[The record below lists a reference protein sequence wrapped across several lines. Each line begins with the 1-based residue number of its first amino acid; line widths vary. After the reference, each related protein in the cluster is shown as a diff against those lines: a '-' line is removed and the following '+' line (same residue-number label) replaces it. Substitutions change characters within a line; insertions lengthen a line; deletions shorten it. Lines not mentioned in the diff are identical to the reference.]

1 MFCAVRKE
9 NLKMSRDLMSLPRPD
24 GITALREMSLDR
36 LGFLQRCNQQYEG
49 IVPLQLGDE
58 LVCVLNDP
66 GYITEVLKRPRVFI
80 KDKETQALDGLV
92 GKGLVTSE
100 GDFWARQRRLAQP
113 IFRQKNIDAYANVMV
128 EYTQRMLESWQ
139 DGAIR
144 DVSTDMMRLAL
155 DIVMKTLLG
164 QEVQDVAAQRINNV
178 LEIFQDWL
186 DHNSAVAVA
195 ATLAEIGEQQA
206 QISVASSES
215 IDKEYQDAIALF
227 DETVYD
233 IINYR
238 RANGLTGN
246 DLLGL
251 LMQVEDADDGTR
263 MTDQQLRDESAT
275 FIMAGH
281 ETTANLLS
289 WTWMLLAQNPQVR
302 ERLNT
307 ELKTVLNGRPPTV
320 ADLPQLTYADW
331 VLKESLRLYPPAF
344 EFAREAAEDYELDG
358 YIIPKG
364 TTVIGSQWSMHRN
377 PRYFNEPETFQPE
390 RWANDLEKQLPRGVY
405 FPFNDGP
412 RFCIGKNFAMMEALL
427 LLATISQQFQ
437 LDLVPNQI
445 IEPRTSIALKPK
457 YGIKVVLK
465 ANS

>member
-1 MFCAVRKE
+1 
-9 NLKMSRDLMSLPRPD
+9 MSRDLMALPHPD
-24 GITALREMSLDR
+24 GIAALREMSLDR
-36 LGFLQRCNQQYEG
+36 LGFLQRCNQEYEG

-80 KDKETQALDGLV
+80 KDKETQALEGLV

-144 DVSTDMMRLAL
+144 DVSADMMRLAL

-195 ATLAEIGEQQA
+195 ATLAEIGEQQI
-206 QISVASSES
+206 QTSPESSES

-275 FIMAGH
+275 FIVAGH

-302 ERLNT
+302 ERLNA

-364 TTVIGSQWSMHRN
+364 TTVLGSQWAMHRN
-377 PRYFNEPETFQPE
+377 PHYFNEPETFQPE
-390 RWANDLEKQLPRGVY
+390 RWDNDLEKQLPRGVY

-412 RFCIGKNFAMMEALL
+412 RVCIGKRFSIMEALL

-437 LDLVPNQI
+437 LDLVPDQI

-457 YGIKVVLK
+457 YGLQVVLK

>member
-1 MFCAVRKE
+1 
-9 NLKMSRDLMSLPRPD
+9 MSRDLMALPHPD
-24 GITALREMSLDR
+24 GIAALREMSLDR
-36 LGFLQRCNQQYEG
+36 LGFLQRCNQEYEG

-80 KDKETQALDGLV
+80 KDKETQALEGLV

-144 DVSTDMMRLAL
+144 DVSADMVRLAL

-206 QISVASSES
+206 QTSPESSES

-275 FIMAGH
+275 FIVAGH

-289 WTWMLLAQNPQVR
+289 WTWMLLAQNP
-302 ERLNT
+302 
-307 ELKTVLNGRPPTV
+307 
-320 ADLPQLTYADW
+320 
-331 VLKESLRLYPPAF
+331 
-344 EFAREAAEDYELDG
+344 
-358 YIIPKG
+358 
-364 TTVIGSQWSMHRN
+364 
-377 PRYFNEPETFQPE
+377 
-390 RWANDLEKQLPRGVY
+390 
-405 FPFNDGP
+405 
-412 RFCIGKNFAMMEALL
+412 
-427 LLATISQQFQ
+427 
-437 LDLVPNQI
+437 
-445 IEPRTSIALKPK
+445 
-457 YGIKVVLK
+457 
-465 ANS
+465 

>member
-1 MFCAVRKE
+1 
-9 NLKMSRDLMSLPRPD
+9 MSRDLMALPHPD
-24 GITALREMSLDR
+24 GIAALREMSLDR
-36 LGFLQRCNQQYEG
+36 LGFLQRCNQEYEG

-80 KDKETQALDGLV
+80 KDKETQALEGLV

-128 EYTQRMLESWQ
+128 EYTQRMLENWQ

-144 DVSTDMMRLAL
+144 DVSTDMVRLAL

-195 ATLAEIGEQQA
+195 ATLAEIGEQQT
-206 QISVASSES
+206 QTSPESSES

-238 RANGLTGN
+238 RANGVTGN

-275 FIMAGH
+275 FIVAGH

-302 ERLNT
+302 ERLNA

-331 VLKESLRLYPPAF
+331 VLKESLRLYPPAH

-364 TTVIGSQWSMHRN
+364 TTVLGSQWAMHRN
-377 PRYFNEPETFQPE
+377 PHYFDEPETFQPE
-390 RWANDLEKQLPRGVY
+390 RWDNDLEKQLPRGVY

-412 RFCIGKNFAMMEALL
+412 RVCIGKRFSIMEALL

-437 LDLVPNQI
+437 LDLVPDQI

-457 YGIKVVLK
+457 YGLQVVLK

>member
-1 MFCAVRKE
+1 
-9 NLKMSRDLMSLPRPD
+9 MSRDLMALPHPD
-24 GITALREMSLDR
+24 GIAALREMSLDR
-36 LGFLQRCNQQYEG
+36 LGFLQRCNQEYEG

-80 KDKETQALDGLV
+80 KDKETQALEGLV

-144 DVSTDMMRLAL
+144 DVSADMMRLAL

-195 ATLAEIGEQQA
+195 ATLAEIGEQQT
-206 QISVASSES
+206 QTSPESSES

-275 FIMAGH
+275 FIVAGH

-302 ERLNT
+302 ERLNA

-331 VLKESLRLYPPAF
+331 VLKESLRLYPPAH
-344 EFAREAAEDYELDG
+344 EFAREAAEDYDLDG

-364 TTVIGSQWSMHRN
+364 TTVLGSQWAMHRN
-377 PRYFNEPETFQPE
+377 PHYFNEPETFQPE
-390 RWANDLEKQLPRGVY
+390 RWDNDLEKQLPRGVY

-412 RFCIGKNFAMMEALL
+412 RVCIGKRFSIMEALL

-437 LDLVPNQI
+437 LDLVPDQI

-457 YGIKVVLK
+457 YGLQVVLK
-465 ANS
+465 AHS

>member
-1 MFCAVRKE
+1 
-9 NLKMSRDLMSLPRPD
+9 MSRDLMALPHPD
-24 GITALREMSLDR
+24 GIAALREMSLDR
-36 LGFLQRCNQQYEG
+36 LGFLQRCNQEYEG

-80 KDKETQALDGLV
+80 KDKETQALEGLV

-144 DVSTDMMRLAL
+144 DVSADMMRLAL

-195 ATLAEIGEQQA
+195 ATLAEIGEQQT
-206 QISVASSES
+206 QTSPESSES

-275 FIMAGH
+275 FIVAGH

-302 ERLNT
+302 ERLNA

-331 VLKESLRLYPPAF
+331 VLKESLRLYPPAH
-344 EFAREAAEDYELDG
+344 EFAREAAEDYDLDG

-364 TTVIGSQWSMHRN
+364 TTVLGSQWAMHRN
-377 PRYFNEPETFQPE
+377 PHYFNEPETFQPE
-390 RWANDLEKQLPRGVY
+390 RWDNDLEKQLPRGVY

-412 RFCIGKNFAMMEALL
+412 RVCIGKRFSIMEALL

-437 LDLVPNQI
+437 LDLVPDQI

-457 YGIKVVLK
+457 YGLQVVLK

>member
-1 MFCAVRKE
+1 
-9 NLKMSRDLMSLPRPD
+9 MSRDLMTLPHPD
-24 GITALREMSLDR
+24 GVTALREMSLDR
-36 LGFLQRCNQQYEG
+36 LGFLQRCNQEYEG

-66 GYITEVLKRPRVFI
+66 GYITEVFKRPRSFV
-80 KDKETQALDGLV
+80 KDKEIRSMIGLL
-92 GKGLVTSE
+92 GRGLLISE

-113 IFRQKNIDAYANVMV
+113 IFRQKNIDAYANTMV
-128 EYTQRMLESWQ
+128 DYTQRMLETWQ
-139 DGAIR
+139 DGAVR
-144 DVSTDMMRLAL
+144 DVSVDMMRLAL
-155 DIVMKTLLG
+155 DIVMKTLFG

-178 LEIFQDWL
+178 LEVFQDWL
-186 DHNSAVAVA
+186 DHNSAVAVVA
-195 ATLAEIGEQQA
+195 NLAEIGEQQA
-206 QISVASSES
+206 QTSVESSES

-238 RANGLTGN
+238 RANGLAGN

-251 LMQVEDADDGTR
+251 LMQVEDAEDGTR

-275 FIMAGH
+275 FIVAGH

-289 WTWMLLAQNPQVR
+289 WTWMLLAQHTQVR
-302 ERLNT
+302 EQLNA

-331 VLKESLRLYPPAF
+331 VLKESLRLYPPAS
-344 EFAREAAEDYELDG
+344 EFAREVAEDYELDG

-364 TTVIGSQWSMHRN
+364 TTIMGSQWAMHRN
-377 PRYFNEPETFQPE
+377 PHYFNEPETFQPE

-412 RFCIGKNFAMMEALL
+412 RFCIGKNFAIMEAIL

-437 LDLVPNQI
+437 LDLVPDQT
-445 IEPRTSIALKPK
+445 IEPRTSFALTPK
-457 YGIKVVLK
+457 HGIQVVLR

>member
-1 MFCAVRKE
+1 
-9 NLKMSRDLMSLPRPD
+9 SLPHPD
-24 GITALREMSLDR
+24 GIAALREMSLDR
-36 LGFLQRCNQQYEG
+36 LGFLQRCNQEYEG

-80 KDKETQALDGLV
+80 KDKETQALEGLV

-331 VLKESLRLYPPAF
+331 VLKESLRLYPPAH
-344 EFAREAAEDYELDG
+344 EFARGAAEDYELDG

-364 TTVIGSQWSMHRN
+364 TTVLGSQWAMHRN
-377 PRYFNEPETFQPE
+377 PHYFNEPETFQPE
-390 RWANDLEKQLPRGVY
+390 PWDNDLEKQLPRGVY

-412 RFCIGKNFAMMEALL
+412 RVCIGKSFSIMEALL

-457 YGIKVVLK
+457 HGLQVVLK

>member
-1 MFCAVRKE
+1 
-9 NLKMSRDLMSLPRPD
+9 MSRDLMALPHPD

-66 GYITEVLKRPRVFI
+66 GYITEVLKHPRAFI
-80 KDKETQALDGLV
+80 KDKEVRSMVGLL
-92 GKGLVTSE
+92 GRGLLISE
-100 GDFWARQRRLAQP
+100 GDFWSRQRRLAQP
-113 IFRQKNIDAYANVMV
+113 IFRKSNIDAYGSVMV
-128 EYTQRMLESWQ
+128 DYTQRMLKTWQ
-139 DGAIR
+139 DGETR
-144 DVSTDMMRLAL
+144 DVSADMMRLAL
-155 DIVMKTLLG
+155 DIVMKTLFD
-164 QEVQDVAAQRINNV
+164 QEVQDAAATRINNA
-178 LEIFQDWL
+178 LEVFQDWL
-186 DHNSAVAVA
+186 DRNADVAVA
-195 ATLAEIGEQQA
+195 SALAEIGEQQA
-206 QISVASSES
+206 QASVESSES

-227 DETVYD
+227 DETVYA

-238 RANGLTGN
+238 RANDLTGN

-263 MTDQQLRDESAT
+263 MTDRQLRDESAT
-275 FIMAGH
+275 FIVGGH

-302 ERLNT
+302 EQLNE

-331 VLKESLRLYPPAF
+331 VLKESLRLYSPAS

-364 TTVIGSQWSMHRN
+364 TTVIGSQWAIHRN
-377 PRYFNEPETFQPE
+377 PRYFNEPEAFQPE

-412 RFCIGKNFAMMEALL
+412 RVCIGKNFAIMEAIL

-437 LDLVPNQI
+437 LNLVPDRT
-445 IEPRTSIALKPK
+445 IEPRTSFALKPK
-457 YGIKVVLK
+457 HGIQVVLK
-465 ANS
+465 AIS

>member
-1 MFCAVRKE
+1 
-9 NLKMSRDLMSLPRPD
+9 MSRDLMSLPRPD

>member
-1 MFCAVRKE
+1 
-9 NLKMSRDLMSLPRPD
+9 MSQDLMALPHPD
-24 GITALREMSLDR
+24 GIAALREMSVDR
-36 LGFLQRCNQQYEG
+36 LGFLQRCNQEYEG

-80 KDKETQALDGLV
+80 KDKETQALEGLV

-128 EYTQRMLESWQ
+128 EYTQRMLGSWQ

-144 DVSTDMMRLAL
+144 DVSADMVRLAL

-206 QISVASSES
+206 QTSPESSES

-263 MTDQQLRDESAT
+263 MTDRQLRDESAT
-275 FIMAGH
+275 FILAGH

-302 ERLNT
+302 EQLNA

-320 ADLPQLTYADW
+320 ADLPQLTYAYW
-331 VLKESLRLYPPAF
+331 VLKESLRLYPPAYEF
-344 EFAREAAEDYELDG
+344 EREAVEDYELDG

-364 TTVIGSQWSMHRN
+364 TTVIGSQWAMQRD
-377 PRYFNEPETFQPE
+377 PRYFNEPETFQPG

-412 RFCIGKNFAMMEALL
+412 RVCIGKSFAMMEAVL

-437 LDLVPNQI
+437 LDLVPEQT
-445 IEPRTSIALKPK
+445 IEPRTSFALKPK
-457 YGIKVVLK
+457 HGIQVVLR
-465 ANS
+465 ANA

>member
-1 MFCAVRKE
+1 
-9 NLKMSRDLMSLPRPD
+9 MSKDLMSLPHPD
-24 GITALREMSLDR
+24 GIAALREMSLDR
-36 LGFLQRCNQQYEG
+36 LGFLQRCNQEYEG

-80 KDKETQALDGLV
+80 KDKETQALEGLV

-144 DVSTDMMRLAL
+144 DVSADMVRLAL

-206 QISVASSES
+206 QTSAESSES

-238 RANGLTGN
+238 RANDLTGN

-275 FIMAGH
+275 FIVAGH
-281 ETTANLLS
+281 ETTANFLS

-302 ERLNT
+302 EQLNA
-307 ELKTVLNGRPPTV
+307 ELNTVLNGRPPTV

-331 VLKESLRLYPPAF
+331 VLKESLRLYPPAH

-364 TTVIGSQWSMHRN
+364 TTVIGSQWSIHRN

-412 RFCIGKNFAMMEALL
+412 RFCIGKNFAMMEAML

-437 LDLVPNQI
+437 LDLVPDQT
-445 IEPRTSIALKPK
+445 IEPRISLALKPK

>member
-1 MFCAVRKE
+1 
-9 NLKMSRDLMSLPRPD
+9 MSRDLMSLPRPD

-36 LGFLQRCNQQYEG
+36 LGFLQRCNQRYEG

-66 GYITEVLKRPRVFI
+66 DYITEVLKHPRSFI
-80 KDKETQALDGLV
+80 KDKEVRSMIGLL
-92 GKGLVTSE
+92 GRGLLISE

-128 EYTQRMLESWQ
+128 DYTQRMLETWQ
-139 DGAIR
+139 DGAVR
-144 DVSTDMMRLAL
+144 DVSADMMRLAL
-155 DIVMKTLLG
+155 DIVMKTLFG
-164 QEVQDVAAQRINNV
+164 QEVQDVAAKRINNV
-178 LEIFQDWL
+178 LEVFQDWL
-186 DHNSAVAVA
+186 DRNTDVAVA

-206 QISVASSES
+206 QTSVESSES

-238 RANGLTGN
+238 RTNGLTGN

-275 FIMAGH
+275 FIVAGH

-289 WTWMLLAQNPQVR
+289 WTWMLLAQHPQVR
-302 ERLNT
+302 EQLNA
-307 ELKTVLNGRPPTV
+307 ELKTVLNGRPSTV

-331 VLKESLRLYPPAF
+331 VLKESLRLYPPAS
-344 EFAREAAEDYELDG
+344 EFARETAEDYELDG

-364 TTVIGSQWSMHRN
+364 TTIIGSQWAIHRDS
-377 PRYFNEPETFQPE
+377 RYFTEPETFQPD

-412 RFCIGKNFAMMEALL
+412 RFCIGKNFAMMEAIL

-437 LDLVPNQI
+437 LDLVPDQM
-445 IEPRTSIALKPK
+445 IEPRTSLALKPK
-457 YGIKVVLK
+457 HGIQVVLK

>member
-1 MFCAVRKE
+1 
-9 NLKMSRDLMSLPRPD
+9 MSRDLMALPHPD
-24 GITALREMSLDR
+24 GIAALREMSLDR
-36 LGFLQRCNQQYEG
+36 LGFLQRCNQEYEG

-80 KDKETQALDGLV
+80 KDKETQALEGLV

-144 DVSTDMMRLAL
+144 DVSADMMRLAL

-206 QISVASSES
+206 QTSPESSES

-238 RANGLTGN
+238 RANGLMGN

-275 FIMAGH
+275 FIVAGH

-302 ERLNT
+302 ERLNA

-331 VLKESLRLYPPAF
+331 VLKESLRLYPPAH
-344 EFAREAAEDYELDG
+344 EFAREAAEDYDLDG

-364 TTVIGSQWSMHRN
+364 TTVLGSQWAMHRN
-377 PRYFNEPETFQPE
+377 PHYFNEPETFQPE
-390 RWANDLEKQLPRGVY
+390 RWDNDLEKQLPRGVY

-412 RFCIGKNFAMMEALL
+412 RVCIGKRFSIMEALL

-437 LDLVPNQI
+437 LNLVPDQI

-457 YGIKVVLK
+457 YGLQVVLK

>member
-1 MFCAVRKE
+1 
-9 NLKMSRDLMSLPRPD
+9 MSKDLMSLPHPD

-331 VLKESLRLYPPAF
+331 VLKESLRLYPPAH
-344 EFAREAAEDYELDG
+344 EFARGAAEDYELDG

-364 TTVIGSQWSMHRN
+364 TTVLGSQWAMHRN
-377 PRYFNEPETFQPE
+377 PHYFNEPETFQPE
-390 RWANDLEKQLPRGVY
+390 PWDNDLEKQLPRGVY

-412 RFCIGKNFAMMEALL
+412 RVCIGKSFSIMEALL

-457 YGIKVVLK
+457 HGLQVVLK